1 MKIIHTGDWH
11 IGSFKGPEKDG
22 VNLRSIDTQKCLE
35 ELVRIAEVERPE
47 LALVSGDIFDRA
59 EIWQS
64 RSHREVLQAR
74 NIIMGLARSCG
85 KVIVMRGTPNHDG
98 KEVFEELAAHF
109 EMVPNVEIVITPRII
124 QIEQFDIA
132 ALPGF
137 DRGTFRANHPGLG
150 KEEEH
155 EVLTKE
161 LANAVLGLKAQCTPG
176 KKSILMSHYTIPG
189 CNAESGQIMML
200 TQFEPVLLPEALVSA
215 DFDLVAMG
223 HIHRPQKLPN
233 VENCFYCGAINAMT
247 FNDEGQER
255 GFWIHDYSDEGW
267 ERKFYQTPYRQ
278 FISFHFNDT
287 DISAINEGR
296 IDEIALNNWRLSGCI
311 RDKIVRILYSCSL
324 ENSKALNVALLEK
337 LLYEDGAF
345 YVAGIMAEKVEETAD
360 RNDLSNATNPEEN
373 LKQYLREKQYPDNQ
387 IYELVLK
394 ARPIIAQAEARASLA
409 SATGKFEPIEIEVR
423 NYRNYEEEK
432 FNFENISFCTINGQ
446 NGAGKSSLFMDA
458 IIDCLYEEPREG
470 ELTGWIRNDEKARSG
485 SIIFTFR
492 IGEKIFRVTRT
503 RSRSG
508 KGTLNL
514 SEYVD
519 GNWHDRSL
527 EKYKDT
533 QNEIVNILGMDSMTF
548 KSCALIMQ
556 DQYGLFL
563 QAPKEDRM
571 VVLGNLLGLG
581 TYEAMYKIVA
591 DKARE
596 CGAKTRDLK
605 QEMEIHNVT
614 IKGYGN
620 PEEDVVK
627 KKYELDKKSE
637 QAKDIAK
644 NRDIKNLELLSL
656 NEAQER
662 CNKLSEG
669 ISSLTIKKAAMETNR
684 GAQADIISSCKD
696 VLEAEND
703 VIEKANAY
711 RQLETKKQSL
721 IESVALYQSKLV
733 EAERV
738 RTRIVSLGS
747 EAEMLQ
753 TRLKTEVIRLESMK
767 NTDGDEI
774 VLKRAD
780 EYQDAKKK
788 LDEMQMLALRYQEAE
803 QKVQVARAN
812 QLSVERS
819 IESLESSIMSTRSF
833 LGKDIALLS
842 SDCRCIDIEK
852 ANCKF
857 LEKARAA
864 KSELEKEEAKYKE
877 SREEAELRL
886 SATKDEVRRLEE
898 ERESI
903 AFSKERKNEA
913 ERRCAEL
920 FPNVAKAEYIKKKAG
935 EIEILKVTI
944 ENIKS
949 NLGDIQNKLDDARKE
964 EAVINSEINLYK
976 AAFEDNE
983 KISLEMQ
990 NLASFIETEKQ
1001 IPLVRERYA
1010 NALQRFTEYDVQI
1023 SEIERDIADKQAELS
1038 REILKTTGIT
1048 EKQAEVNHLNMLIE
1062 ICEKEARELQMQ
1074 IGALMQKL
1082 SQIAELKKE
1091 IAVLQDKEC
1100 EAAKETADY
1109 DILKAAFSQDGI
1121 PHQIIRTIVPRLTAT
1136 ANTILGQMTGGKMGI
1151 LFKTEKVLKSNSK
1164 KEVVTLDIFIE
1175 EFGKASLPYLSKSG
1189 GEKVKAS
1196 LSVILALAEIKSSSA
1211 GIQLGM
1217 LFIDE
1222 PPFLDSEG
1230 IQAYCDALE
1239 TIQRR
1244 YTGIKIMAITHDPT
1258 MKARFPQNLDVIKTD
1273 KGSKVFY

>member
-1 MKIIHTGDWH
+1 M
-11 IGSFKGPEKDG
+11 
-22 VNLRSIDTQKCLE
+22 
-35 ELVRIAEVERPE
+35 
-47 LALVSGDIFDRA
+47 
-59 EIWQS
+59 
-64 RSHREVLQAR
+64 
-74 NIIMGLARSCG
+74 
-85 KVIVMRGTPNHDG
+85 
-98 KEVFEELAAHF
+98 
-109 EMVPNVEIVITPRII
+109 
-124 QIEQFDIA
+124 
-132 ALPGF
+132 
-137 DRGTFRANHPGLG
+137 
-150 KEEEH
+150 
-155 EVLTKE
+155 
-161 LANAVLGLKAQCTPG
+161 
-176 KKSILMSHYTIPG
+176 
-189 CNAESGQIMML
+189 
-200 TQFEPVLLPEALVSA
+200 
-215 DFDLVAMG
+215 
-223 HIHRPQKLPN
+223 
-233 VENCFYCGAINAMT
+233 
-247 FNDEGQER
+247 
-255 GFWIHDYSDEGW
+255 
-267 ERKFYQTPYRQ
+267 
-278 FISFHFNDT
+278 
-287 DISAINEGR
+287 
-296 IDEIALNNWRLSGCI
+296 
-311 RDKIVRILYSCSL
+311 
-324 ENSKALNVALLEK
+324 
-337 LLYEDGAF
+337 
-345 YVAGIMAEKVEETAD
+345 
-360 RNDLSNATNPEEN
+360 
-373 LKQYLREKQYPDNQ
+373 
-387 IYELVLK
+387 
-394 ARPIIAQAEARASLA
+394 
-409 SATGKFEPIEIEVR
+409 
-423 NYRNYEEEK
+423 
-432 FNFENISFCTINGQ
+432 
-446 NGAGKSSLFMDA
+446 
-458 IIDCLYEEPREG
+458 
-470 ELTGWIRNDEKARSG
+470 
-485 SIIFTFR
+485 
-492 IGEKIFRVTRT
+492 
-503 RSRSG
+503 
-508 KGTLNL
+508 
-514 SEYVD
+514 
-519 GNWHDRSL
+519 
-527 EKYKDT
+527 
-533 QNEIVNILGMDSMTF
+533 
-548 KSCALIMQ
+548 
-556 DQYGLFL
+556 
-563 QAPKEDRM
+563 
-571 VVLGNLLGLG
+571 
-581 TYEAMYKIVA
+581 
-591 DKARE
+591 
-596 CGAKTRDLK
+596 
-605 QEMEIHNVT
+605 
-614 IKGYGN
+614 
-620 PEEDVVK
+620 
-627 KKYELDKKSE
+627 
-637 QAKDIAK
+637 
-644 NRDIKNLELLSL
+644 
-656 NEAQER
+656 
-662 CNKLSEG
+662 
-669 ISSLTIKKAAMETNR
+669 
-684 GAQADIISSCKD
+684 
-696 VLEAEND
+696 
-703 VIEKANAY
+703 IEKANAY

-753 TRLKTEVIRLESMK
+753 MRLKTEVIRLESMK

-903 AFSKERKNEA
+903 AFSKEQKNEA

-1091 IAVLQDKEC
+1091 IAVLQD
-1100 EAAKETADY
+1100 
-1109 DILKAAFSQDGI
+1109 ILKAAFSQDGI

-1151 LFKTEKVLKSNSK
+1151 LFKTEKTLNSNSK

-1273 KGSKVFY
+1273 KGSKVVY